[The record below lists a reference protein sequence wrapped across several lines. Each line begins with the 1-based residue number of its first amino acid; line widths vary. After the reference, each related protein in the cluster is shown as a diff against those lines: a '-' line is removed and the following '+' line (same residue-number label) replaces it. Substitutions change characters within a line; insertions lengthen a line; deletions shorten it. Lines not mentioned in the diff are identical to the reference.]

1 MCVKRLTDALF
12 SIGEPETARTHW
24 ASVLRHPYLSRSLI
38 SWGIYTGALLYFY
51 VPLVYGPSVFAQR
64 GLQFSSAALFT
75 GVMMLTA
82 GFGGLCQGDLADRF
96 GRKPIIFIYSVL
108 AVIGFALLGWVTELY
123 GMLAAGF
130 LASFFGIGIFPI
142 LKLYIAEQYPTQLR
156 GAGSGIG
163 EAVSRLIGGV
173 GATYYCAYILSNA
186 GVSALFWFVAAA
198 GLVFLIP
205 LMLWGRETARIS
217 VEEAGSAD
225 PLLPRAAPA
234 TRSPWTRQSTV
245 RSRS

>member
-64 GLQFSSAALFT
+64 GLQFSSA
-75 GVMMLTA
+75 
-82 GFGGLCQGDLADRF
+82 

-225 PLLPRAAPA
+225 PLLPWAAK
-234 TRSPWTRQSTV
+234 
-245 RSRS
+245 